1 MTHSP
6 SYRRIL
12 HKMGYYDYQLG
23 LINHYL
29 NDNDGWNSHLA
40 HCRDFILE
48 AVDIVKPSKITVFG
62 SGWLLD
68 LPLAEMTGACR
79 VEKISLIDIIHPPE
93 VFSQVKSFK
102 NVELAEQDVSG
113 GLIQEIWDKVR
124 KHTFL
129 NPLKTLDDIIIPE
142 YRPAEDPGM
151 ILSLNILTQIEALP
165 VKYISRHSKVEDTII
180 RKFSSAIQEKHINLL
195 KKHPSVLI
203 TDISE
208 KITDQKGTVT
218 EKQTLLTDLPEA
230 RLRKEWTWNFEV
242 MKSDFYRTRSV
253 FDVTAI
259 LIF

>member
-1 MTHSP
+1 MTHSS

-12 HKMGYYDYQLG
+12 HRMGYYDYQLG

-29 NDNDGWNSHLA
+29 NENDSWNSHLT

-48 AVDIVKPSKITVFG
+48 AVEIVKPSKITVFG

-68 LPLAEMTGACR
+68 LPLAEMTSTCR
-79 VEKISLIDIIHPPE
+79 IEKISLIDIIHPPE
-93 VFSQVKSFK
+93 VSSQVKNFM
-102 NVELAEQDVSG
+102 NVELVEQDVSG
-113 GLIQEIWDKVR
+113 GLIQEVWDKAR
-124 KHTFL
+124 ERTFL

-142 YRPAEDPGM
+142 YRLAGDPGM

-165 VKYISRHSKVEDTII
+165 VKFIRKHSKVEDTII

-218 EKQTLLTDLPEA
+218 EKQTLLTDLPESKF
-230 RLRKEWTWNFEV
+230 RKDWTWNFEV
-242 MKSDFYRTRSV
+242 MKPDFYRTRSV
-253 FDVTAI
+253 FGVAAI